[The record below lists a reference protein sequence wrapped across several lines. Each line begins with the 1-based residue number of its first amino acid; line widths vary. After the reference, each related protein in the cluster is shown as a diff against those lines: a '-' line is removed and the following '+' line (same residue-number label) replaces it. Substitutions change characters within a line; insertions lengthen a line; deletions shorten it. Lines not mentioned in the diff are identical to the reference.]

1 MDTAGEIAGGQF
13 ELLAAPM
20 SVDQSVDI
28 VKGLMMLCL
37 KVSVPFL
44 LSAMIIGLL
53 VSFFQAITSLQ
64 EQTLTFVPKALVV
77 VVVVF
82 ILFPWLINTMMDYT
96 VETFN
101 RMSQAGP

>member
-1 MDTAGEIAGGQF
+1 
-13 ELLAAPM
+13 
-20 SVDQSVDI
+20 
-28 VKGLMMLCL
+28 MMLCL
-37 KVSVPFL
+37 KVSLPFL

>member
-1 MDTAGEIAGGQF
+1 
-13 ELLAAPM
+13 M
-20 SVDQSVDI
+20 SIDQSVDV

-44 LSAMIIGLL
+44 LSAMIIGLI

-82 ILFPWLINTMMDYT
+82 ILFPWLMNTMLDYT
-96 VETFN
+96 AETFN
-101 RMSQAGP
+101 RMSQVGP

>member
-1 MDTAGEIAGGQF
+1 
-13 ELLAAPM
+13 M

-44 LSAMIIGLL
+44 LCAMIIGLL

>member
-1 MDTAGEIAGGQF
+1 
-13 ELLAAPM
+13 M

-82 ILFPWLINTMMDYT
+82 ILFPWLVNTMIDYT

>member
-1 MDTAGEIAGGQF
+1 
-13 ELLAAPM
+13 M
-20 SVDQSVDI
+20 SIDQSVDI

-37 KVSVPFL
+37 KVSMPFL

>member
-1 MDTAGEIAGGQF
+1 
-13 ELLAAPM
+13 M
-20 SVDQSVDI
+20 SIDQSVDV

-37 KVSVPFL
+37 RVSVPFL

-96 VETFN
+96 AETFN
-101 RMSQAGP
+101 RMSQVGP

>member
-1 MDTAGEIAGGQF
+1 
-13 ELLAAPM
+13 M

-37 KVSVPFL
+37 KVSLPFL

-82 ILFPWLINTMMDYT
+82 ILFSWLINTMMDYT

>member
-1 MDTAGEIAGGQF
+1 
-13 ELLAAPM
+13 
-20 SVDQSVDI
+20 
-28 VKGLMMLCL
+28 MLCL
-37 KVSVPFL
+37 KVSLPFL

-64 EQTLTFVPKALVV
+64 EQTLTFVPKALVG

-96 VETFN
+96 AETFN
-101 RMSQAGP
+101 RMSQVGP

>member
-1 MDTAGEIAGGQF
+1 
-13 ELLAAPM
+13 
-20 SVDQSVDI
+20 
-28 VKGLMMLCL
+28 MLCL
-37 KVSVPFL
+37 KVSLPFL

-96 VETFN
+96 AETFN
-101 RMSQAGP
+101 RMSQSGP

>member
-1 MDTAGEIAGGQF
+1 
-13 ELLAAPM
+13 M

>member
-1 MDTAGEIAGGQF
+1 
-13 ELLAAPM
+13 M

-96 VETFN
+96 AETFN

>member
-1 MDTAGEIAGGQF
+1 
-13 ELLAAPM
+13 M
-20 SVDQSVDI
+20 SIDQSIDI

-37 KVSVPFL
+37 KVSLPFL

-96 VETFN
+96 AETFN
-101 RMSQAGP
+101 RMSQVGP

>member
-1 MDTAGEIAGGQF
+1 
-13 ELLAAPM
+13 M

-37 KVSVPFL
+37 KVSMPFL

-82 ILFPWLINTMMDYT
+82 ILFPWLINTMIDYT
-96 VETFN
+96 AETFN

>member
-1 MDTAGEIAGGQF
+1 
-13 ELLAAPM
+13 M
-20 SVDQSVDI
+20 SVDQSIDL

-37 KVSVPFL
+37 KVSLPFL

-96 VETFN
+96 AETFN
-101 RMSQAGP
+101 RMSQVGP

>member
-1 MDTAGEIAGGQF
+1 
-13 ELLAAPM
+13 M

-96 VETFN
+96 AETFN
-101 RMSQAGP
+101 RMSQVGP

>member
-1 MDTAGEIAGGQF
+1 
-13 ELLAAPM
+13 M
-20 SVDQSVDI
+20 SVDQSIDI

-37 KVSVPFL
+37 KVSIPFL

>member
-1 MDTAGEIAGGQF
+1 
-13 ELLAAPM
+13 M
-20 SVDQSVDI
+20 SVDQSIDI

-77 VVVVF
+77 VAVVF

-96 VETFN
+96 AEKFN
-101 RMSQAGP
+101 RMSQVGP

>member
-1 MDTAGEIAGGQF
+1 
-13 ELLAAPM
+13 M
-20 SVDQSVDI
+20 SIDQSVDI

-101 RMSQAGP
+101 RMSQSGP